1 MNVAIQRATSGLSQL
16 AHYRLVTKLGEGG
29 MGEVFL
35 AIDTKLD
42 RKVAVKVVRESD
54 PDSIVAQRFER
65 EAKSAAALDHP
76 NILAIHD
83 YGREDSAAYVVMEL
97 LEGQNLRAL
106 LHGGPPPLRQGL
118 SIASDIA
125 EGLAAAH
132 ARRILHRDLKPDN
145 IFITKAGL
153 VKILD
158 FGLAKK
164 DSQISFPVE
173 GIADTDHIQT
183 QTQLTSAG
191 TVLGTAGYMSPE
203 QIRGAE
209 VSLQSDIFSFGSLLY
224 EILTGVR
231 AFQEESA
238 IETMHAVL
246 REEPS
251 AFPLEDHEIAPG
263 LRQIVKR
270 CLSKEA
276 KDRYAH
282 TRDLVLAL
290 KAQLEF
296 QTSAES
302 TTVNTR
308 PFEAMDE
315 VRERVVENSIAVLPF
330 VNTSADPE
338 TEYFSDGTTE
348 EIISVLSQLRGLRV
362 AARTSSF
369 AFKGE
374 SLAVQE
380 IGRQLNVETILEGS
394 VRRVDNRVRITAQL
408 INVEDG
414 YQMWSQRYDRE
425 LDDVFAIQEDIA
437 GKIVQSLEVTL
448 SRSTGFPVV
457 RHATENIEAYDLYL
471 RGRYLIEQRGDGVPR
486 GLGVLQR
493 SIELDP
499 QFAPAYAGVAEALIL
514 MGVYEALSPQE
525 CMPKAKHMAEMAVG
539 LDDGLPEAHNCL
551 AMIRLMWDWDWN
563 GARDA
568 FHRALDLNPSFAPSL
583 YWYGLLYRMF
593 VRGDT
598 SEALVSTVRS
608 TVIDPLGI
616 LPVYSL
622 GLVLVSAG
630 RFQEAVEC
638 LEEGLDR
645 DPGAFVLY
653 RALGSAYLG
662 VGDVDRAISSL
673 ERAMEVSAR
682 HPWVIADYGVALAK
696 GGRLDEAQRLQGELV
711 ARRKSNYTSSTI
723 LSLIPAAVGDVDTA
737 LGHLEDAVA
746 NKDSL
751 CCAIRAWPSLASLQG
766 QPRLDALLERMQLP
780 PVAADP
786 LPVSVHETPTAS
798 HSSQPEAVLDLPLRR
813 DQG

>member
-1 MNVAIQRATSGLSQL
+1 
-16 AHYRLVTKLGEGG
+16 

-54 PDSIVAQRFER
+54 PSSITAQRFER

-83 YGREDSAAYVVMEL
+83 YGREENVAYVVMEL

-106 LHGGPPPLRQGL
+106 LHGGTPPLRQGL

-125 EGLAAAH
+125 SGLAAAH
-132 ARRILHRDLKPDN
+132 AKRILHRDLKPDN
-145 IFITKAGL
+145 IFITTAGL

-164 DSQISFPVE
+164 DSQTSFAGLTAV
-173 GIADTDHIQT
+173 ADTDHIAT

-203 QIRGAE
+203 QIRGQE
-209 VSLQSDIFSFGSLLY
+209 VSLRSDIFSFGSLFY
-224 EILTGVR
+224 EILSGVR

-246 REEPS
+246 REEPPF
-251 AFPLEDHEIAPG
+251 FPLEERDVSDG
-263 LRQIVKR
+263 LQQVLKR
-270 CLSKEA
+270 CLA
-276 KDRYAH
+276 KDVEDRYSH
-282 TRDLVLAL
+282 TGDLVLAL
-290 KAQLEF
+290 KAQMEI
-296 QTSAES
+296 QASAES
-302 TTVNTR
+302 TTALTR
-308 PFEAMDE
+308 PFEPVDQI
-315 VRERVVENSIAVLPF
+315 RERVVENSIAVLPF

-374 SLAVQE
+374 TLAVQE
-380 IGRQLNVETILEGS
+380 IGRQLSVETILEGS
-394 VRRVDNRVRITAQL
+394 VRRVGDRVRITVQL

-414 YQMWSQRYDRE
+414 YHMWSQRYDRE

-437 GKIVQSLEVTL
+437 GKIAQSLEVTL
-448 SRSTGFPVV
+448 SRSAGLPVV

-499 QFAPAYAGVAEALIL
+499 EFAPAYAGVAEALIL

-525 CMPKAKHMAEMAVG
+525 SMPKAKQMAEMAVG

-551 AMIRLMWDWDWN
+551 AMIRLMWDWDWD
-563 GARDA
+563 GAREA

-593 VRGDT
+593 VRGET
-598 SEALVSTVRS
+598 SEALVSTVRA

-622 GLVLVSAG
+622 GLVLVCAG
-630 RFQEAVEC
+630 RFQEAVDR
-638 LEEGLDR
+638 LEEGLER

-653 RALGSAYLG
+653 RALGSAFLG
-662 VGDVDRAISSL
+662 VGEVERAILAL

-682 HPWVIADYGVALAK
+682 HPWVIADYGVALAH
-696 GGRLDEAQRLQGELV
+696 GDRVSEARRLQAELV
-711 ARRKSNYTSSTI
+711 ARRESNYTSSTI
-723 LSLIPAAVGDVDTA
+723 LSLIPAAIGDVEESLD
-737 LGHLEDAVA
+737 HLEDAVA
-746 NKDSL
+746 NKDAL
-751 CCAIRAWPSLASLQG
+751 CSAIRAWPSLANVQG
-766 QPRLDALLERMQLP
+766 HPRLEALLEKMQLP
-780 PVAADP
+780 AIE
-786 LPVSVHETPTAS
+786 LET
-798 HSSQPEAVLDLPLRR
+798 
-813 DQG
+813 